1 MVNIERPKTDQW
13 GTGVTLSINAS
24 HGITCSKSNAGVF
37 ASAASHN
44 RAIFCRFL
52 GKPLTRYQFIAVL
65 AKVLTKS
72 SINVKNF
79 KSHSFR
85 VGAATTLALQV
96 ETQQCHPLIR

>member
-1 MVNIERPKTDQW
+1 MVNIERPKTDQ
-13 GTGVTLSINAS
+13 LSINAS
-24 HGITCSKSNAGVF
+24 HGIMFSKSNAGVF

-44 RAIFCRFL
+44 RAIFCHFL

-72 SINVKNF
+72 SINAKKF

-96 ETQQCHPLIR
+96 ETQQCHPLGR

>member
-1 MVNIERPKTDQW
+1 MQEFLLVRPVI
-13 GTGVTLSINAS
+13 TGQFFV
-24 HGITCSKSNAGVF
+24 V
-37 ASAASHN
+37 
-44 RAIFCRFL
+44 FL

-96 ETQQCHPLIR
+96 ETQQCHPLGR